1 MLEQERTMATVHL
14 TEPIPDSSGDSLAQ
28 GFAESR
34 AAADCPELQQLQVQV
49 ARASRAFL
57 EQQERIN
64 GSFASFAEARSAIN
78 FADALEQDLQQA
90 RRIML
95 QHRLQHH
102 CA

>member
-1 MLEQERTMATVHL
+1 MATVHL
-14 TEPIPDSSGDSLAQ
+14 TEPIPDSPDNLAQ
-28 GFAESR
+28 AFAESR
-34 AAADCPELQQLQVQV
+34 AAADCPELQHLQAQL

-57 EQQERIN
+57 EQQERVN

-78 FADALEQDLQQA
+78 FAEALEQDLQQA
-90 RRIML
+90 RRTML